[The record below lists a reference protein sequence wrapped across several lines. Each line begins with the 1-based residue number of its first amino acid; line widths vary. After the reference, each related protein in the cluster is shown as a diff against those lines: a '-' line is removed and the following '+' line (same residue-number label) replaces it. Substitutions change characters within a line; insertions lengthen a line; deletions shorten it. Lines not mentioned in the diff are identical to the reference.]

1 MTRQVIHDLSYFLSN
16 CHTHWLTHV
25 HSFFIFYFFF
35 FFVFFPLK
43 SITTHYH
50 LPWTSRSQIRFELL
64 FKFYSSSVFFPHFF
78 CNAVDFVSAT
88 PSQISIVSLSQDKFL
103 MVFLYILF
111 QSKLKAQIFYTHHP
125 VEVFL
130 LFYFHHKLSPILL

>member
-1 MTRQVIHDLSYFLSN
+1 MTFLTFLATVTLIDSR
-16 CHTHWLTHV
+16 TFTLFL
-25 HSFFIFYFFF
+25 FFSFFF

-50 LPWTSRSQIRFELL
+50 LPWTSRSQIRFKLL

-111 QSKLKAQIFYTHHP
+111 QSKLKAQISYTYHP